1 MSSIQTAS
9 TIGTAAAPF
18 PWFDFNDAVAAPP
31 RLQKEDIRA
40 RLLDQLES
48 ALAYLLPR
56 GDVVTKEY
64 VDQWLHLIKA
74 NGEYQ
79 RIVGRWLN

>member
-1 MSSIQTAS
+1 M
-9 TIGTAAAPF
+9 
-18 PWFDFNDAVAAPP
+18 
-31 RLQKEDIRA
+31 
-40 RLLDQLES
+40 
-48 ALAYLLPR
+48 AYLLPR